1 MMNGRKLQDRLYLG
15 LGLSARHVGQSA
27 DAFRPKGPLNPLDNQ
42 NRFLRLPAT
51 FVSAK
56 GNEGRTNVYGEVL
69 WHGIFDAS
77 YTRAGDFIVLGNQIY
92 FVASQVPLL
101 PVLCVKTNRV
111 ISIVRPNMQTSTA
124 GNTYGG
130 YTSGSSMMLMNE
142 WPASV
147 LGENRSSASVTDLP
161 TDQAIPYWNIL
172 LPALAHIVLSPG
184 DLVTDDLHRTAV
196 VVGSELTD
204 LGWRISAKMATT

>member
-1 MMNGRKLQDRLYLG
+1 MNGRKLQDRLYFA

-27 DAFRPKGPLNPLDNQ
+27 DAFRPKGPFNPLDAR

-56 GNEGRTNVYGEVL
+56 GNEERTNNYGDAL

-77 YTRAGDFIVLGNQIY
+77 YTQVGDYIVLRTDRF
-92 FVASQVPLL
+92 FVASQDHLL
-101 PVLCVKTNRV
+101 PVLCVKTNRI

-124 GNTYGG
+124 NNAYGG
-130 YTSGSSMMLMNE
+130 YTSGSSATLME
-142 WPASV
+142 GWPASV
-147 LGENRSSASVTDLP
+147 LGENRSSASEADLP

-172 LPALAHIVLSPG
+172 LPASARLILSPG
-184 DLVTDDLHRTAV
+184 DLITDDLNRTAV
-196 VVGSELTD
+196 IAGSELTD